1 MQTTDGRDVTCTV
14 TKEGDAKWIIV
25 QKNKKAGGPDV
36 RVTRAFSDA
45 GMDMEYESGGVVSK
59 QFYSRQ

>member
-36 RVTRAFSDA
+36 RVTREDIQ
-45 GMDMEYESGGVVSK
+45 YEFWTFGNFFWDFIISW
-59 QFYSRQ
+59 QYA